1 MQTSHG
7 SNKQL
12 RDIQRITHLV
22 GAAVLILYLYSPLGS
37 APIFTALTQFLV
49 VPLLIATGM
58 LMWQLP
64 QLRKLLQGK
73 RLARQ
78 ASKRSQ

>member
-12 RDIQRITHLV
+12 RDIQRITHLA
-22 GAAVLILYLYSPLGS
+22 GAIALLLYLYTPLGS
-37 APIFTALTQFLV
+37 VPLFTVLMQFLV
-49 VPLLIATGM
+49 VPMLAATGL

-64 QLRKLLQGK
+64 RLRKLLH
-73 RLARQ
+73 
-78 ASKRSQ
+78 SKRVAQGGKQTP